1 MLDTFIFIKL
11 IRVRNKM
18 GNCIEVHSLTKT
30 FEYYKKEE
38 GLKGSIK
45 NFFHRE
51 KLIKESVKNISFNIK
66 EGEFVGFLGPNGA
79 GKTTTL
85 KMLSGILF
93 PTSGEIDILGY
104 KPWQRKDDFKRQF
117 SIIMGQKN
125 QLWWD
130 LPAKESLYLN
140 KCIYGISDEEYK
152 KTLDSLTELLNVKD
166 IMDIQVRR
174 LSLGERM
181 KLELI
186 AALLHRPKIIF
197 LDEPTIGLDMVSQKN
212 IRNFLKYYNKQ
223 YKATILLTSHYM
235 KDIEDLCSRIIVI
248 NEGSIVYDG
257 ENDGINA
264 LYSNRKIVT
273 LRFSDEIDSKG
284 KNELEKLGK
293 LRKFDK
299 LEAEIEV
306 EKDNIKEFVFKV
318 MNVLFINDFSISN
331 IPLEEGLERLYEK
344 KHV

>member
-1 MLDTFIFIKL
+1 
-11 IRVRNKM
+11 M
-18 GNCIEVHSLTKT
+18 GNCIEVKNLTKS

-38 GLKGSIK
+38 GVRGSVK
-45 NFFHRE
+45 NFFHRK
-51 KLIKESVKNISFNIK
+51 KLIKESVRNVSFNI
-66 EGEFVGFLGPNGA
+66 EESEFVGFLGPNGA

-93 PTSGEIDILGY
+93 PTTGEIDILGY
-104 KPWQRKDDFKRQF
+104 TPWERKDEFKRQF

-152 KTLDSLTELLNVKD
+152 KTINMLAALLEVGHV
-166 IMDIQVRR
+166 MDVQVRR

-181 KLELI
+181 KLEII
-186 AALLHRPKIIF
+186 AALLHKPKIIF

-212 IRNFLKYYNKQ
+212 IRNFLKYYNKE

-257 ENDGINA
+257 KNEDINSI
-264 LYSNRKIVT
+264 YNNKKIIS
-273 LRFSDEIDSKG
+273 LKFSDEVEAEMLKEFG
-284 KNELEKLGK
+284 R
-293 LRKFDK
+293 LRKCDR

-306 EKDNIKEFVFKV
+306 EKDAVKDLLWKV
-318 MNVLFINDFSISN
+318 TNSLPINDFSISD
-331 IPLEEGLERLYEK
+331 IPLEEGLERLYAK
-344 KHV
+344 K